1 MAKKEKKKKPIFE
14 KVGLVFRSPIR
25 TDILREI
32 SENPQK
38 PKKIAENI
46 GVQKQNLN
54 YHLNALKRGGLIQ
67 THKEE
72 LSEIDLQIEKGTR
85 INGINESGKIQ
96 VSYGV
101 ELTKNGK
108 NIVNQ
113 FINPLYEDK
122 ITKKNESKRKK
133 NKNNIKEDE

>member
-25 TDILREI
+25 TEILREI
-32 SENPQK
+32 SEIPQK

-113 FINPLYEDK
+113 FINPLYEEK
-122 ITKKNESKRKK
+122 ITKKNESKREK